1 MKRRGVLNADLAMA
15 LATLGHTDTVV
26 VGDCGLPRPPGV
38 RTIDLALVAG
48 IPRFAD
54 VLRVLAEELVVEAT
68 TIASEAPSANPE
80 AVDLVRS
87 LFGEPAQI
95 PHEEFK
101 VRCASVR
108 LFVRTGEATPYA
120 NVILRCGVPF

>member
-1 MKRRGVLNADLAMA
+1 MKRRGVLNAELARA

-54 VLRVLAEELVVEAT
+54 VLQVLADELVVEAT
-68 TIASEAPSANPE
+68 TIASEAPSANAE

-95 PHEEFK
+95 PNEEFK
-101 VRCASVR
+101 VRCASAR